1 MVSLSKLEGSTIS
14 TRNTKSNGSILSTN
28 SMARTPTLSSNANSG
43 RTLLLNSRRHRLRSS
58 SDLPRRD
65 HFHQLD
71 AFQKGLGAST
81 TSSQSHHDEETWHQL
96 HAYWSSQR
104 QLPQLVLLRSY
115 GAFHKPRDLSVVSV
129 RVERPDSIG
138 VRGGQTLLGDGQPQC
153 SPFEVSQASPRRVLH
168 NAMDAFVLVRVQ
180 LD

>member
-1 MVSLSKLEGSTIS
+1 MGQYSLQTLWWRRQPSAQTPRAGGLCFW
-14 TRNTKSNGSILSTN
+14 TREN
-28 SMARTPTLSSNANSG
+28 
-43 RTLLLNSRRHRLRSS
+43 HWLRSS

-96 HAYWSSQR
+96 HAYRSSQR
-104 QLPQLVLLRSY
+104 QLPQLVLLRNY

-129 RVERPDSIG
+129 RLERPDSIG

-153 SPFEVSQASPRRVLH
+153 SPFEVSQASPRGIFY

-180 LD
+180 LDWIVLGHSEEESRS